1 VFFVYCYN
9 GRDLVH
15 YKTMFMKRNILGE
28 ETHRNVDMV
37 FKSGLCTGCSTC
49 AAICPQDCIEMSINR
64 AKGLIEPVVDL
75 ERCTQCGLCVQV
87 CPGWQLDIASL
98 SPTYESAEIVPVL
111 GKVSAAFIGCS
122 CDDGVRVPAA
132 SGGMVSEV
140 LIYLLEQGLIDGA
153 IVTRMNSQ
161 HPLEAETFIAKSQ
174 EEILSARKSKYC
186 PVPACSILKEV
197 LASEERYA
205 FVGLP
210 CHVAAVR
217 KAQLQNRDL
226 VARLPYILGL
236 FCSRTPNAHATRHL
250 LYNLGIDPQD
260 VQSIDYRGEGH
271 PGKLRIRTKNGSET
285 VVDHLDYKYWGY
297 TFFKFFKPMR
307 CWLCPDHSAELA
319 DISFADNW
327 TNLEP
332 FKGDIKGSSTIVAR
346 TPHSVE
352 LLQSMVGEGRVV
364 LYPIPVHSVVE
375 SQHLVNKS
383 NVPPRLW
390 IWRKTGHVVPDLG
403 EYCKFKPFLKDVFAI
418 LPEFG
423 RVLMSRH
430 YHYPVV
436 MNALIRS
443 SWVLERVVIRLR
455 RAVGRVRRIP
465 RSAISGL
472 KAVSFL
478 KGHEVQRSS
487 KYKVVM
493 IGGFGGHDIG
503 DEAMPHAD
511 IFNLRTNI
519 SDLEIVMCSHNSE
532 YTCEFHGERSIHDVT
547 RLSCPHNSRFG
558 VKFRVAVHTLL
569 FLLGSLAERF
579 GLHMRLW
586 PEARSVLDEIA
597 SADLLFN
604 VGGGNLNSV
613 IPTEL
618 YKKGTTYLATRI
630 LKKPIILSGQTIG
643 PFTKRLDALYAR
655 FCLNRVK
662 MITFRDKDTSH
673 QRLQTIGVSR
683 PLMLDAADDAMTI
696 PSISRAEAKNLLRS
710 QASDLWWNLQAP
722 LIVAMNLKASLMVY
736 KGEGRNPGL
745 KREVDLMAKIADAL
759 VREYRAK
766 IFFLPTAYNPVV
778 NDLGPHR
785 EIISRMRFT
794 QNAICVEAEYDDA
807 TLKGII
813 GLADVAIGARYHFAV
828 FAASNLVPFLGI
840 ASGVYQQTKLKGLA
854 DLCKLPQCFIP
865 DDMEFAT
872 FDQVWPKVRSFIN
885 ERDLIVNQ
893 LSREVPILKQRSLIA
908 VEAAIEIMRSRS
920 C

>member
-1 VFFVYCYN
+1 MF
-9 GRDLVH
+9 R
-15 YKTMFMKRNILGE
+15 KTNILGE
-28 ETHRNVDMV
+28 ETYNNVDMF
-37 FKSGLCTGCSTC
+37 FKSGLCTGCGTC
-49 AAICPQDCIEMSINR
+49 AALCPQDCIEIDINR
-64 AKGLIEPVVDL
+64 SRGVIEPVVDPQ
-75 ERCTQCGLCVQV
+75 RCVQCGLCVQV
-87 CPGWQLDIASL
+87 CPGWQLDL
-98 SPTYESAEIVPVL
+98 DTLRPTYESVEMVPLL

-132 SGGMVSEV
+132 SGGIVSEF

-161 HPLEAETFIAKSQ
+161 QPLEAQTFIAKSK

-186 PVPACSILKEV
+186 PVAACSILKKV

-210 CHVAAVR
+210 CHVAGVR
-217 KAQLQNRDL
+217 KAQLQNQDL

-236 FCSRTPNAHATRHL
+236 FCSRTPNAQATRHL

-260 VQSIDYRGEGH
+260 VQSLDYRGEGH
-271 PGKLRIRTKNGSET
+271 PGKLRIREKNGSET
-285 VVDHLDYKYWGY
+285 IVDHLDYKYWGY

-327 TNLEP
+327 TNLAP

-352 LLQSMVGEGRVV
+352 LLQSMVDEGRVV
-364 LYPIPVHSVVE
+364 LYPIPAHSVVE

-390 IWRKTGHVVPDLG
+390 IWRKTGHVVP
-403 EYCKFKPFLKDVFAI
+403 I
-418 LPEFG
+418 LYERCRPQPNTKEILATIPEFI
-423 RVLMSRH
+423 RILLSMSNHHPMLM
-430 YHYPVV
+430 
-436 MNALIRS
+436 N
-443 SWVLERVVIRLR
+443 VVIRISWFLEYVLILLQRIMR
-455 RAVGRVRRIP
+455 RVWKIP
-465 RSAISGL
+465 ILAISGL
-472 KAVSFL
+472 KAMSFERRREL
-478 KGHEVQRSS
+478 QRSS
-487 KYKVVM
+487 KHKVVI

-511 IFNLRTNI
+511 IFNLRANV
-519 SDLEIVMCSHNSE
+519 SDLEIVMCSQNTE

-547 RLSCPHNSRFG
+547 RLSCSRNARFG

-569 FLLGSLAERF
+569 FLLGSLAQRF
-579 GLHMRLW
+579 GIRMRLW

-597 SADLLFN
+597 SADLLLN

-618 YKKGTTYLATRI
+618 YKKCTTYLAARI
-630 LKKPIILSGQTIG
+630 LKKPVILSGQTIG

-655 FCLNRVK
+655 FCLNQVK
-662 MITFRDKDTSH
+662 MVTLRDKDTSH
-673 QRLQTIGVSR
+673 QRLRAIGVSK
-683 PLMLDAADDAMTI
+683 PVMSDAADDAMTI
-696 PSISRAEAKNLLRS
+696 PSISEKEAEELLRS
-710 QASDLWWNLQAP
+710 QASDLWWNLQAS
-722 LIVAMNLKASLMVY
+722 LIVVMNLKGSLMVY
-736 KGEGRNPGL
+736 KGENRSPGL
-745 KREVDLMAKIADAL
+745 EREVDLLAKIADAL
-759 VREYRAK
+759 VRVYGAK

-785 EIISRMRFT
+785 DVISRMRFAR
-794 QNAICVEAEYDDA
+794 NAICVEEEYDDA

-813 GLADVAIGARYHFAV
+813 KLAHVAIGARYHFAV

-840 ASGVYQQTKLKGLA
+840 ASGLYQQTKLKGLA

-872 FDQVWPKVRSFIN
+872 FDQVWPKVQRFIN